1 MLKED
6 AGQHRF
12 SSMENLYGKVGRHLN
27 YLSKIEK
34 FGNKNNHMHEKV
46 KKEPNRMVEMARLQK
61 VIKKVVTDA
70 D

>member
-1 MLKED
+1 
-6 AGQHRF
+6 
-12 SSMENLYGKVGRHLN
+12 MENLYGKVGRHLN

-34 FGNKNNHMHEKV
+34 FGNKNNHIHDKV